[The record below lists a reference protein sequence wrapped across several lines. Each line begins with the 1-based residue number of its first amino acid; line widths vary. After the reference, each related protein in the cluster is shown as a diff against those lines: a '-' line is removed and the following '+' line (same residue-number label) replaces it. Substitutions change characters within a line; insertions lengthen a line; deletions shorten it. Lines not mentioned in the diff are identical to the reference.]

1 MLCDLA
7 AWQLVFKGEISMI
20 DECVS
25 RHLPDPTDM
34 DGPEQ
39 SSPQETEETS
49 DPVPDDSIRLYLHEI
64 GMYPLLS
71 GQQEHDLADQIRK
84 GNDHARDQ
92 LCEGNLRLVVSIAK
106 RYSGRGVPFLDLIQE
121 GNIGLMRAVEK
132 FDPDLGFKFSTYA
145 TWWIKQ
151 AVSRAIADQGR
162 MIRVPVHMVEHI
174 NRLMQVQR
182 RMMQEYGRELTEVEL
197 AEFSGHSVNRIRQIR
212 EAAREMISIDKPV
225 GEDEDSL
232 LGDFIPDQFTPSPLA
247 SVEEIM
253 LREQIQDLVHILSPR
268 EAEIIR
274 LRFGL
279 DDGRPRTLEEIGK
292 HFSVTRE
299 RIRQI
304 EAKAIRKMKFTGLGR
319 QLQDSFD

>member
-1 MLCDLA
+1 
-7 AWQLVFKGEISMI
+7 MI
-20 DECVS
+20 DESIS
-25 RHLPDPTDM
+25 RYLPDPPEADE
-34 DGPEQ
+34 PEQ
-39 SSPQETEETS
+39 LSLQEREELP
-49 DPVPDDSIRLYLHEI
+49 DPVLEDSIRLYLHEI
-64 GMYPLLS
+64 GMYPLLTA
-71 GQQEHDLADQIRK
+71 QQEHDLANLIRA
-84 GNDHARDQ
+84 GSEIARAQ

-162 MIRVPVHMVEHI
+162 LIRVPVHMVEHI
-174 NRLMQVQR
+174 NRLMQLQR
-182 RMMQEYGRELTEVEL
+182 RMMQEYGRELTELEL
-197 AEFSGHSVNRIRQIR
+197 AEFSGNSVGRVRQIR

-225 GEDEDSL
+225 GEEESSL
-232 LGDFIPDQFTPSPLA
+232 LGDFIPDQLTPSPLA

-253 LREQIQDLVHILSPR
+253 LREQIQDLVHILTPR

-279 DDGRPRTLEEIGK
+279 EDGRSRTLEEVGK

-304 EAKAIRKMKFTGLGR
+304 EAKAIRKMKFAGLGR
-319 QLQDSFD
+319 QLQDTFD